1 MENHQLFEL
10 IMKAAKIPSFTT
22 FEDQMHSFVREFCE
36 SIGVTPEFIKGNNIL
51 IEASGA
57 GEQPIALSAH
67 LDKNNYWGDRGYTPP
82 REIPVENR
90 GELLRGL
97 LDDAVGVGVCLH
109 LLAQSQERQFPPLQI
124 LFSECEESQ
133 GFCNYPHLLRDDDDE
148 LRPRIGAHRLSAH
161 LEKEEK
167 IPAAVVV
174 VDVTPKFRGK
184 PGIALYS
191 RPWEMHG
198 GAPTPELEKQTE
210 AMAAQFHRICPRLEN
225 SNNKNDYV
233 EFGKRLNQSD
243 ATVPCFALEPS
254 VKHYHSCKEE
264 VRTNDIAETAETLA
278 QFLES
283 FAAESRGGG

>member
-22 FEDQMHSFVREFCE
+22 FEDRMHSFVREFCE

-67 LDKNNYWGDRGYTPP
+67 LDKNNYWGDKGYTPP

-90 GELLRGL
+90 GELLCGL
-97 LDDAVGVGVCLH
+97 LDDAVGVGICLH
-109 LLAQSQERQFPPLQI
+109 LLEQSRKRQFPPLQI
-124 LFSECEESQ
+124 LLSECEESF
-133 GFCNYPHLLRDDDDE
+133 GFDRNLLNKKTKG
-148 LRPRIGAHRLSAH
+148 LKSGIGARRLSDH
-161 LEKEEK
+161 LKQKLK

-184 PGIALYS
+184 SGIALYS
-191 RPWEMHG
+191 RPWKMHG

-264 VRTNDIAETAETLA
+264 VWTNDIAETAETLA

-283 FAAESRGGG
+283 FAAESRDGG

>member
-1 MENHQLFEL
+1 MENPQLFEL

-22 FEDQMHSFVREFCE
+22 FEDRMHSFVREFCE
-36 SIGVTPEFIKGNNIL
+36 SIGVTPEFIEGNNIL

-67 LDKNNYWGDRGYTPP
+67 LDKNNYWGDKGYTPP

-90 GELLRGL
+90 GELLCGL

-109 LLAQSQERQFPPLQI
+109 LLEQSRKRQFPPLQI
-124 LFSECEESQ
+124 LLSECEESF
-133 GFCNYPHLLRDDDDE
+133 GFRRKHLLNKKTKGLE
-148 LRPRIGAHRLSAH
+148 PGIGARRLSAH
-161 LEKEEK
+161 LEKEKK

-174 VDVTPKFRGK
+174 VDVTPIFDGES
-184 PGIALYS
+184 GIALYS
-191 RPWEMHG
+191 RPWEKHSG
-198 GAPTPELEKQTE
+198 GSTPELEKQTE

-233 EFGKRLNQSD
+233 EFDKRLNQSD

>member
-22 FEDQMHSFVREFCE
+22 FENRMHPFVREFCE
-36 SIGVTPEFIKGNNIL
+36 SIGATPEFIKDNNIL
-51 IEASGA
+51 IEAPGA
-57 GEQPIALSAH
+57 GERPIALSAH
-67 LDKNNYWGDRGYTPP
+67 LDKNNYRCWGDDPP
-82 REIPVENR
+82 REIPVENH

-109 LLAQSQERQFPPLQI
+109 LLAQSQKRQFPPLQI
-124 LFSECEESQ
+124 LFSECEESF
-133 GFCNYPHLLRDDDDE
+133 GAGSDSG
-148 LRPRIGAHRLSAH
+148 IGARRLSDH
-161 LEKEEK
+161 LEQEMK

-174 VDVTPKFRGK
+174 VDITPKFQGK
-184 PGIALYS
+184 SGIALYS
-191 RPWEMHG
+191 RPWEMRG

-210 AMAAQFHRICPRLEN
+210 AMAAQFHRICPRLKDY
-225 SNNKNDYV
+225 NNTNDYV
-233 EFGKRLNQSD
+233 EFGERLNQGD

-254 VKHYHSCKEE
+254 VKHYHTPDEE
-264 VRTNDIAETAETLA
+264 VLTNDIAETAETLA